1 MGAGMYTVRVIGE
14 LDSTRIRAELARISK
29 TPLRVNGA
37 LGGIGVSAGKA
48 TKGVKGLNGQLIQT
62 NKNIKKLN
70 GKNLTS
76 VASASEKSAKGMR
89 SFGAETLGVT
99 KKVIQFGAITAIIR
113 GVTSGLG
120 DMVKNVYELDGALT
134 EFKKV
139 SDLSGKGLER
149 YTDQAYKVGKTVA
162 RTGTEM
168 VQAATEFKKSGFNEK
183 DSLELGRVA
192 SMYQNVADVEISAG
206 EAANFIVS
214 QMKAFNMTAQDSEHI
229 VDAVNKVSNNF
240 AVSSADIAT
249 NIGKA
254 SAAMATGNV
263 TYEQSVGLMT
273 AMTEITRNGAKSARG
288 LVSIQSRYNQIVD
301 ESSSTGKKL
310 TAWYKEHNIA
320 IKDQNGQLRSFF
332 EVGKDVAEIWDTL
345 DDNEKRYYLNT
356 QAGAN
361 QSQNLAALMR
371 NYGTAIKATDT
382 ALDSAGS
389 AAQENARY
397 MDSMQGK
404 LEELSSAWE
413 NFSRKIVNSDWL
425 KKGMDVLTN
434 ILEALSTD
442 VGQTI
447 IKYGLIF
454 TGVATGLNLI
464 AKAGMALKGLS
475 LVKLFSGIGKEARLA
490 GGLIGET
497 AVQSSK
503 LDKVFSL
510 LLTDTAAWAIGIAGA
525 SAAISAGLI
534 VYDKYMQKHDAFAK
548 SEAEDIK
555 ATKEYKKATEDL
567 VKIQERLQGVQ
578 SEIEQLKQKREAGT
592 LTETEKKRLDLLL
605 EQENSLKRQLELQEK
620 LIRHKFED
628 SEKKLGKSG
637 LTSTDF
643 ANGRGKTAQEI
654 WADKGV
660 HNEADKAVYLYNKN
674 LKDTISLK
682 NKAKKA
688 QDDYD
693 EALRKGKATQDE
705 LDDLEKKATQAQK
718 AYEDSQYNTLQTLD
732 SLYNKKKEYLD
743 VYGDEKSIPEE
754 LKGSY
759 KNLNKVIR
767 DNENLMD
774 VSTDNINGGMKAIKK
789 YGKSMGVI
797 VDDANKINK
806 VDLADFNQSMT
817 NAGKSADDVLT
828 YLQEIAAENP
838 DVTFTLDGSEY
849 TIDQLS
855 VVDGQLQTL
864 DGTVATTT
872 LDAKDNVTPKEQEIK
887 GHRNLGKATKMLGE
901 KGGHKVNTT
910 MKDLEKK
917 KSLGKA
923 TKDINQKGG
932 GSVERKLSTIAARNN
947 LGTAIKGIKF
957 NLSGAIGAA
966 KKFFGFKKGIKH
978 FASGGE
984 SYGFDNAEVNEQGFE
999 IIQDSDTGFMRVAN
1013 GGKRGTTHLNRGDT
1027 VYTHGQSVRMLKKAG
1042 LSEGKVIHG
1051 HQDEDFGLFGIKKL
1065 PGFKKG
1071 KKNDKVKKAQKKY
1084 DKQYNAVISAYDKA
1098 LATLE
1103 YKRDTQHWAEK
1114 TFITKYN
1121 ALKKKYSNKIKSLNK
1136 KTKTKGVKKKTSLGT
1151 DRLRAYDSAQSEY
1164 KHEQATSNISDY
1176 ISGHRLTG
1184 SELSTTL
1191 TKISNARK
1199 AKKIS
1204 AAEAEQYRKEA
1215 YKKNLEY
1222 NLKLFENDKKTYQD
1236 SLALLKK
1243 YYKDAN
1249 ITSEEYYQHLEELA
1263 KNQLEKEKKRL
1274 TEQQTL
1280 TTNTYDLARSYVQRQ
1295 IDLLEEENDEQK
1307 EQNELVELQNNLA
1320 KARNTKIRI
1329 YKEGEGFVYEQ
1340 DTQAIKEATESLR
1353 EYQKTAENP
1362 VLNKWKEVL
1371 KLFDEYEADFALKN
1385 LENQVGATVG
1395 QLFGSLGTDTNAW
1408 ASWIKNNLSTSYGLQ
1423 NILDDMDKLVD
1434 TNDILAYLNSNG
1446 QVSDAIIQSAIANN
1460 ALPATYA
1467 AMITQA
1473 ALASSSVVGSNM
1485 GISQQSAIAS
1495 ATSGTGVSGVLSQYG
1510 NIYNFE
1516 NLVLPNVTNATEF
1529 INELNSL
1536 STTALQATTQRA

>member
-70 GKNLTS
+70 GRTLNS
-76 VASASEKSAKGMR
+76 VASASEKSAKGMK
-89 SFGAETLGVT
+89 SFGSETLSVT
-99 KKVIQFGAITAIIR
+99 KKVIQFGAVTAIIR

-139 SDLSGKGLER
+139 SDLSGKGLEQ

-168 VQAATEFKKSGFNEK
+168 IQAATEFKKSGFSEK

-192 SMYQNVADVEISAG
+192 SMYQNVADVELSAG

-229 VDAVNKVSNNF
+229 IDAVNQVSNNF

-320 IKDQNGQLRSFF
+320 IKDQNGQLRSFY
-332 EVGKDVAEIWDTL
+332 EVGADVAKIWDTL
-345 DDNEKRYYLNT
+345 SDNEKRYYLNT

-371 NYGTAIKATDT
+371 NYQTAIDATNT

-389 AAQENARY
+389 AAKENARY
-397 MDSMQGK
+397 MDSMEGK
-404 LEELSSAWE
+404 LEALASAWE
-413 NFSRKIVNSDWL
+413 NFSRKIIDSDWL
-425 KKGMDVLTN
+425 KKGMDVLTDV
-434 ILEALSTD
+434 LEALSTD
-442 VGQTI
+442 VGQAI
-447 IKYGLIF
+447 IKYGLLF
-454 TGVATGLNLI
+454 ASVATGLNLI
-464 AKAGMALKGLS
+464 VKAGTALKGLS
-475 LVKLFSGIGKEARLA
+475 LVKLFSGVGKEARLA
-490 GGLIGET
+490 GGMIGEI

-510 LLTDTAAWAIGIAGA
+510 LLTDTATWAIGIAGV

-534 VYDKYMQKHDAFAK
+534 VYDKYLQKHDAFAK
-548 SEAEDIK
+548 SEAEDIE
-555 ATKEYKKATEDL
+555 ATKEYHKATKDL

-797 VDDANKINK
+797 VDNAGKIDK
-806 VDLADFNQSMT
+806 VDLANFNQSMT

-828 YLQEIAAENP
+828 YLQEISAENP

-849 TIDQLS
+849 TIDQLN

-1151 DRLRAYDSAQSEY
+1151 DRLRAYGSAQSEY

-1395 QLFGSLGTDTNAW
+1395 QLFGSLGTDTSAW

-1495 ATSGTGVSGVLSQYG
+1495 ATSGAGVSGALSQYG
-1510 NIYNFE
+1510 NVYNFE

>member
-1151 DRLRAYDSAQSEY
+1151 DRLRAYGSAQSEY

>member
-14 LDSTRIRAELARISK
+14 LDSTRIRAELARISR

-70 GKNLTS
+70 GRTLNS
-76 VASASEKSAKGMR
+76 VASASEKSAKGMK
-89 SFGAETLGVT
+89 SFGSETLSVT
-99 KKVIQFGAITAIIR
+99 KKVIQFGAVTAIIR

-139 SDLSGKGLER
+139 SDLSGKGLEQ

-168 VQAATEFKKSGFNEK
+168 IQAATEFKKSGFSEK

-192 SMYQNVADVEISAG
+192 SMYQNVADVELSAG

-229 VDAVNKVSNNF
+229 IDAVNQVSNNF

-320 IKDQNGQLRSFF
+320 IKDQNGQLRSFY
-332 EVGKDVAEIWDTL
+332 EVGADVAKIWDTL
-345 DDNEKRYYLNT
+345 SDNEKRYYLNT

-371 NYGTAIKATDT
+371 NYQTAIDATNT

-389 AAQENARY
+389 AARENARY
-397 MDSMQGK
+397 MDSMEGK
-404 LEELSSAWE
+404 LEALASAWE
-413 NFSRKIVNSDWL
+413 NFSRKIIDSDWL
-425 KKGMDVLTN
+425 KKGMDVLTDV
-434 ILEALSTD
+434 LEALSTD
-442 VGQTI
+442 VGQAI
-447 IKYGLIF
+447 IKYGLLF
-454 TGVATGLNLI
+454 ASVATGLNLI
-464 AKAGMALKGLS
+464 VKAGTALKGLS
-475 LVKLFSGIGKEARLA
+475 LVKFFSGIGKGAKGATDGLKIMQGAQVGATKGAIPLYGAFGKLTGSLLGSTGLVAGIGLLSVALA
-490 GGLIGET
+490 KYVPIGEK
-497 AVQSSK
+497 AR
-503 LDKVFSL
+503 
-510 LLTDTAAWAIGIAGA
+510 
-525 SAAISAGLI
+525 
-534 VYDKYMQKHDAFAK
+534 
-548 SEAEDIK
+548 DIK
-555 ATKEYKKATEDL
+555 LGKELKEAQSDAEKTEKKYKSLCDELD
-567 VKIQERLQGVQ
+567 RLH
-578 SEIEQLKQKREAGT
+578 EKEKEGT
-592 LTETEKKRLDLLL
+592 LTDSEQNRLNIL
-605 EQENSLKRQLELQEK
+605 ENQTKQYERQLELKKQLAENKADEYYHTVDPNKLEGKAKDKYTLAKSAGKSDKEALAAAGVNDKIALSLNNVRARADEVAKAQEK
-620 LIRHKFED
+620 VTEAYEHHGKESKQYKSALENLDKA
-628 SEKKLGKSG
+628 EKKQG
-637 LTSTDF
+637 D
-643 ANGRGKTAQEI
+643 
-654 WADKGV
+654 
-660 HNEADKAVYLYNKN
+660 
-674 LKDTISLK
+674 
-682 NKAKKA
+682 
-688 QDDYD
+688 
-693 EALRKGKATQDE
+693 ALAT
-705 LDDLEKKATQAQK
+705 LEKKRKK
-718 AYEDSQYNTLQTLD
+718 AIEDYGSVKKANKALGD
-732 SLYNKKKEYLD
+732 SWKELNKEIGSLKALKSLNFKKPSKD
-743 VYGDEKSIPEE
+743 IAN
-754 LKGSY
+754 LKKNA
-759 KNLNKVIR
+759 KNLGLEFDK
-767 DNENLMD
+767 
-774 VSTDNINGGMKAIKK
+774 S
-789 YGKSMGVI
+789 GK
-797 VDDANKINK
+797 KINK
-806 VDLADFNQSMT
+806 IDLKTFNQKMT
-817 NAGKSADDVLT
+817 EAGYSVEDTWT
-828 YLQEIAAENP
+828 YIKQLSKENP
-838 DVTFTLDGSEY
+838 NIKVNIDGTE
-849 TIDQLS
+849 TAAKDLEF
-855 VVDGQLQTL
+855 VDGKIQKIEKEKPKAVVTINAE
-864 DGTVATTT
+864 DNAS
-872 LDAKDNVTPKEQEIK
+872 AKMKKIK
-887 GHRNLGKATKMLGE
+887 ADKNLGKAQKKLEE
-901 KGGHKVNTT
+901 KGGNKVQST
-910 MKDLEKK
+910 MGKLTNR

-923 TKDINQKGG
+923 NKKITQTGG
-932 GSVERKLSTIAARNN
+932 DKVESKLSTLKSKSS
-947 LGTAIKGIKF
+947 LGTATKTIKF
-957 NLSGAIGAA
+957 SLSGAISAA

-999 IIQDSDTGFMRVAN
+999 IIQDGKTGLMRVVN
-1013 GGKRGTTHLNRGDT
+1013 GGKRGTTKINKGDS
-1027 VYTHGQSVRMLKKAG
+1027 VYTHGQSVRMLQQSG
-1042 LSEGKVIHG
+1042 MTENKVIHG
-1051 HQDEDFGLFGIKKL
+1051 HKDEDFALFGVRKL
-1065 PGFKKG
+1065 NGFAKG
-1071 KKNDKVKKAQKKY
+1071 KTSPLTQ
-1084 DKQYNAVISAYDKA
+1084 KQYNTKFNAITAAYDKA
-1098 LATLE
+1098 LASLE
-1103 YKRDTQHWAEK
+1103 YKKEKEHWLDATYAK
-1114 TFITKYN
+1114 YYKQLYNKYTKKIT
-1121 ALKKKYSNKIKSLNK
+1121 ALNK
-1136 KTKTKGVKKKTSLGT
+1136 KKRKKGVKTRKTLGT
-1151 DRLRAYDSAQSEY
+1151 DRVRAYGLAMSQI
-1164 KHEQATSNISDY
+1164 SNEASKEKISSY
-1176 ISGHRLTG
+1176 IEGRQMTG
-1184 SELSTTL
+1184 SELTSVLKTIT
-1191 TKISNARK
+1191 ADRK
-1199 AKKIS
+1199 NKKLS
-1204 AAEAEQYRKEA
+1204 ADEAAQYRKEA

-1222 NLKLFENDKKTYQD
+1222 NLKQYKNDKKTYKD
-1236 SLALLKK
+1236 TLALLKK
-1243 YYKDAN
+1243 YYKDGQLTAQ
-1249 ITSEEYYQHLEELA
+1249 EYYDYLDELA
-1263 KNQLEKEKKRL
+1263 SQQLEKEKKRL

-1295 IDLLEEENDEQK
+1295 IDLLEEENDEQN

-1320 KARNTKIRI
+1320 KARNTRIRI

-1371 KLFDEYEADFALKN
+1371 KLFDKYETDFALKN

-1395 QLFGSLGTDTNAW
+1395 QLFGSLGTDTSAW

-1473 ALASSSVVGSNM
+1473 ALASGSIVGSNM

-1495 ATSGTGVSGVLSQYG
+1495 ATSGAGISGVLSQYG
-1510 NIYNFE
+1510 NVYNFE

-1536 STTALQATTQRA
+1536 STTALQATTQRV

>member
-1 MGAGMYTVRVIGE
+1 M
-14 LDSTRIRAELARISK
+14 
-29 TPLRVNGA
+29 
-37 LGGIGVSAGKA
+37 
-48 TKGVKGLNGQLIQT
+48 
-62 NKNIKKLN
+62 
-70 GKNLTS
+70 
-76 VASASEKSAKGMR
+76 
-89 SFGAETLGVT
+89 
-99 KKVIQFGAITAIIR
+99 
-113 GVTSGLG
+113 
-120 DMVKNVYELDGALT
+120 
-134 EFKKV
+134 
-139 SDLSGKGLER
+139 
-149 YTDQAYKVGKTVA
+149 
-162 RTGTEM
+162 
-168 VQAATEFKKSGFNEK
+168 
-183 DSLELGRVA
+183 
-192 SMYQNVADVEISAG
+192 
-206 EAANFIVS
+206 
-214 QMKAFNMTAQDSEHI
+214 
-229 VDAVNKVSNNF
+229 
-240 AVSSADIAT
+240 
-249 NIGKA
+249 
-254 SAAMATGNV
+254 
-263 TYEQSVGLMT
+263 
-273 AMTEITRNGAKSARG
+273 
-288 LVSIQSRYNQIVD
+288 
-301 ESSSTGKKL
+301 
-310 TAWYKEHNIA
+310 
-320 IKDQNGQLRSFF
+320 RSFF
-332 EVGKDVAEIWDTL
+332 EVGKEVAEKWDEL
-345 DDNEKRYYLNT
+345 SDNEKRYYLNT

-371 NYGTAIKATDT
+371 NYGTAIKATNT

-425 KKGMDVLTN
+425 KKGMDVLTD

-497 AVQSSK
+497 AVKSSK

-567 VKIQERLQGVQ
+567 VKIQDRLQGVQ

-693 EALRKGKATQDE
+693 EALRKGNATQDE
-705 LDDLEKKATQAQK
+705 LDDLEKKATHAQK
-718 AYEDSQYNTLQTLD
+718 AYEDSQYSTLQTLD

-759 KNLNKVIR
+759 KKLNKVIQ

-774 VSTDNINGGMKAIKK
+774 VSTDNIKGGMKAIKK

-797 VDDANKINK
+797 VDNAGKIDK
-806 VDLADFNQSMT
+806 VDLANFNQSMT

-849 TIDQLS
+849 TIDQLN

-872 LDAKDNVTPKEQEIK
+872 LDAKDNVTPKEQKIK
-887 GHRNLGKATKMLGE
+887 GHKNLGKATKMLGE

-917 KSLGKA
+917 KNLRKA
-923 TKDINQKGG
+923 TKKIDQSGG
-932 GSVERKLSTIAARNN
+932 GSVERKLSSIAARNN

-957 NLSGAIGAA
+957 SLSGAVAA
-966 KKFFGFKKGIKH
+966 GKKFFRFKKGIKH

-999 IIQDSDTGFMRVAN
+999 IIQDSKTGFMRVAN

-1027 VYTHGQSVRMLKKAG
+1027 VYTHGQSVRMLEKAG

-1071 KKNDKVKKAQKKY
+1071 KKSDKIKKAQKKY
-1084 DKQYNAVISAYDKA
+1084 NKQYNAIVSAYDKA
-1098 LATLE
+1098 LSTLE

-1121 ALKKKYSNKIKSLNK
+1121 ALKKKYSKKIKSLNK
-1136 KTKTKGVKKKTSLGT
+1136 KTKTKGVKKKKSLGT
-1151 DRLRAYDSAQSEY
+1151 DRLRAYGSASSEY
-1164 KHEQATSNISDY
+1164 RHERDTGNISDY
-1176 ISGHRLTG
+1176 ISGQRLTD

-1199 AKKIS
+1199 AKNIS

-1222 NLKLFENDKKTYQD
+1222 NLKLFENDKKTYKD

-1243 YYKDAN
+1243 YYKDAK
-1249 ITSEEYYQHLEELA
+1249 ITSEEYYQYLEDLA
-1263 KNQLEKEKKRL
+1263 KNQLEKEKQRL

-1340 DTQAIKEATESLR
+1340 DTQAIKEATEALQ
-1353 EYQKTAENP
+1353 EYQQTAENP
-1362 VLNKWKEVL
+1362 VLNKWQEVL
-1371 KLFDEYEADFALKN
+1371 KLFDEYESDFALKN

-1395 QLFGSLGTDTNAW
+1395 QLFGSFGTDTSAW

-1423 NILDDMDKLVD
+1423 NVLDNMENLVD
-1434 TNDILAYLNSNG
+1434 TDDILAYLDGNGKVSN
-1446 QVSDAIIQSAIANN
+1446 AIIQSAIANN
-1460 ALPATYA
+1460 TLPATYA
-1467 AMITQA
+1467 AAITQA
-1473 ALASSSVVGSNM
+1473 ALAGRSIAGAGI

-1495 ATSGTGVSGVLSQYG
+1495 ATSGAGVSGMFSQYG
-1510 NIYNFE
+1510 NVYNFE

-1536 STTALQATTQRA
+1536 STTALQASTQRV